1 MKYFDKMKHLF
12 AAIEHSFRKKVVLLR
27 EILRV
32 RKKMF
37 EPTAT
42 YSPISSSG
50 MTSYTGM
57 SSSHSSS
64 SFVVS
69 TSLGSSFS
77 SGSYSSYAPIS
88 VRTSDKTFRSIST
101 GGTFEYVLPKGVGS
115 FVTMHKEVSS
125 GIGSPITSLP
135 LAYAEGDGS
144 STGPG
149 GRPGGG
155 GATGEL
161 DDSFASPVGD
171 VLIPMLLMV
180 GVYTIVRLWRNR
192 KLLFKSK

>member
-1 MKYFDKMKHLF
+1 
-12 AAIEHSFRKKVVLLR
+12 
-27 EILRV
+27 
-32 RKKMF
+32 MF
-37 EPTAT
+37 EFSST
-42 YSPISSSG
+42 YSANPSAAFSSG
-50 MTSYTGM
+50 SM
-57 SSSHSSS
+57 SVSSASS
-64 SFVVS
+64 SFS
-69 TSLGSSFS
+69 ASSSLGSSFRS
-77 SGSYSSYAPIS
+77 SVGTTAAPIS
-88 VRTSDKTFRSIST
+88 VRTSDKTLRSFSSGGWVRSYTSSGTTSFISI
-101 GGTFEYVLPKGVGS
+101 
-115 FVTMHKEVSS
+115 HNEVSS
-125 GIGSPITSLP
+125 GLSSPITSLP

-161 DDSFASPVGD
+161 DPNFASPVGD

>member
-1 MKYFDKMKHLF
+1 
-12 AAIEHSFRKKVVLLR
+12 
-27 EILRV
+27 
-32 RKKMF
+32 MF
-37 EPTAT
+37 EFSST
-42 YSPISSSG
+42 YSANPSAAFSSG
-50 MTSYTGM
+50 SM
-57 SSSHSSS
+57 SVSSASS
-64 SFVVS
+64 SFS
-69 TSLGSSFS
+69 ASSSLGSSFRS
-77 SGSYSSYAPIS
+77 SVGTTAAPIS
-88 VRTSDKTFRSIST
+88 VRTSDKTLRSFSS
-101 GGTFEYVLPKGVGS
+101 GGGVGS
-115 FVTMHKEVSS
+115 YTSSSSGSFISIHNEVSS

-161 DDSFASPVGD
+161 DPNFASPVGD

>member
-1 MKYFDKMKHLF
+1 
-12 AAIEHSFRKKVVLLR
+12 
-27 EILRV
+27 
-32 RKKMF
+32 MF
-37 EPTAT
+37 EFSST
-42 YSPISSSG
+42 YSANPSAAFSSG
-50 MTSYTGM
+50 SM
-57 SSSHSSS
+57 SVSSASS
-64 SFVVS
+64 SFS
-69 TSLGSSFS
+69 ASSSLGSSFRS
-77 SGSYSSYAPIS
+77 SVGTTAAPIS
-88 VRTSDKTFRSIST
+88 VRTSDKTLRSFSS
-101 GGTFEYVLPKGVGS
+101 GGGVGS
-115 FVTMHKEVSS
+115 YTSSGSRSFISIHNEVSS
-125 GIGSPITSLP
+125 GLSSPITSLP

>member
-1 MKYFDKMKHLF
+1 
-12 AAIEHSFRKKVVLLR
+12 
-27 EILRV
+27 
-32 RKKMF
+32 MF

-42 YSPISSSG
+42 YTPITSSALTSSKSI
-50 MTSYTGM
+50 MTSN
-57 SSSHSSS
+57 HSSS
-64 SFVVS
+64 FGVS

-77 SGSYSSYAPIS
+77 SSFSTKPQSTVAPIS
-88 VRTSDKTFRSIST
+88 VRTSDKTIRSFST
-101 GGTFEYVLPKGVGS
+101 SGVYEYVIPKGVGS
-115 FVTMHKEVSS
+115 FVAMHKEVSS

-135 LAYAEGDGS
+135 LAYGEGDGS
-144 STGPG
+144 SAGPG

-171 VLIPMLLMV
+171 VLLPMLLMV